1 MLRKRLGEILIA
13 EGVINSEQL
22 EMALSEQKELGLK
35 LGEYLENEGLLT
47 EETLIQSLTKQ
58 LGIKFVDLAHIHIK
72 EDILNMLPEELTRKN
87 QVLPISV
94 ENGKLVVAMS
104 DPLDYFVAEEIRGI
118 AGLKV
123 EPVMAKR
130 EVIDQSIK
138 KYYGRSTS
146 EKALSDFVK
155 NKPKQIKPESGLS
168 EKENAPIINFV
179 DSVIET
185 AIRNKAS
192 DIHIEPNED
201 ELRVRFRIDGVLR
214 QYITTDI
221 ETTQLVVSRLKIMSN
236 LKITE
241 RRKPQDGRSNYI
253 IDGRRVDLRIST
265 LPIGSYEKVVIRILD
280 KHSFN
285 LERKNLG
292 FTKYANEKYEEMKSK
307 PNGIIIVTG
316 PTGSGKTTT
325 LYTMLSEL
333 NSMEKNIVTVEDPI
347 EFHFKGMNQVQV
359 NSSVGLTFSDGL
371 RSILRQDPD
380 IVMIGEI
387 RDKETAEIAVRA
399 ALTGHLVLTTLHTND
414 SVSTISRMVDM
425 GVEPFLLSTTLSG
438 IISQRLVRK
447 VCDNCQSGYKAST
460 GEKKLLG
467 VSVEADLE
475 LVKGN
480 GCELCSHT
488 GYKGRKALFEMLSID
503 NHIKELVE
511 NGAKYSELNRYVEE
525 QKIPTLKTYAAE
537 LVINHETTTEE
548 LLRVTYL

>member
-1 MLRKRLGEILIA
+1 MAKKRLGEILLA
-13 EGVINSEQL
+13 EGIITPEQL
-22 EMALSEQKELGLK
+22 DIALSKQKELGLK
-35 LGEYLENEGLLT
+35 LGEYLEKEGILT
-47 EETLIQSLTKQ
+47 EEALIQALNKQ
-58 LGIKFVDLAHIHIK
+58 LNIKFVDLLHMHVT
-72 EDILNMLPEELTRKN
+72 EDIINMIPEEIARKN
-87 QVLPISV
+87 QVLPIAI
-94 ENGKLVVAMS
+94 ENGKIVVAMK
-104 DPLDYFVAEEIRGI
+104 DPLDYFATEEIRVLV
-118 AGLKV
+118 GLKV
-123 EPVMAKR
+123 IPVMAYR
-130 EVIDQSIK
+130 ENLDQAIK

-155 NKPKQIKPESGLS
+155 NKPKQTKSEVDVI

-179 DSVIET
+179 DSVIEN

-192 DIHIEPNED
+192 DIHIEPDED
-201 ELRVRFRIDGVLR
+201 ELRIRFRIDGVLR
-214 QYITTDI
+214 QYISTDI
-221 ETTQLVVSRLKIMSN
+221 ETTQLVVSRIKIMSN

-241 RRKPQDGRSNYI
+241 RRKPQDGRAVYE

-265 LPIGSYEKVVIRILD
+265 LPVGNYEKVVIRILD
-280 KHSFN
+280 KKSFN

-292 FTKYANEKYEEMKSK
+292 FTQYANEKYEEMKSK

-333 NSMEKNIVTVEDPI
+333 NSIEKNIVTVEDPI
-347 EFHFKGMNQVQV
+347 EFHFKGMNQVQI
-359 NSSVGLTFSDGL
+359 NPSVGLNFADGL

-414 SVSTISRMVDM
+414 SISTISRMVDM

-447 VCDNCQSGYKAST
+447 ACPNCKKEYEASS

-467 VSVEADLE
+467 VSEENSLM
-475 LVKGN
+475 LVKGS
-480 GCELCSHT
+480 GCELCSNT
-488 GYKGRKALFEMLSID
+488 GYNGRKALFEMLSVD
-503 NHIKELVE
+503 KHIKSLVE
-511 NGAKYSELNRYVEE
+511 SGAKYSELNKYVEE
-525 QKIPTLKTYAAE
+525 EKIPTLKSYAVD
-537 LVINHETTTEE
+537 LVLNKETTIEE

>member
-1 MLRKRLGEILIA
+1 MKKKRLGEILIA
-13 EGVINSEQL
+13 EGVIDSAQL
-22 EMALSEQKELGLK
+22 DTALSKQKELGLK
-35 LGEYLENEGLLT
+35 LGEYLESEGILT

-58 LGIKFVDLAHIHIK
+58 LGIKVIDLGLIHIK
-72 EDILNMLPEELTRKN
+72 EDVVNMIPEELARKN
-87 QVLPISV
+87 QVLPVSI
-94 ENGKLVVAMS
+94 ENGKLVVAMC
-104 DPLDYFVAEEIRGI
+104 DPLDYFVAEEIRVI

-130 EVIDQSIK
+130 ESIEQSIK

-155 NKPKQIKPESGLS
+155 NKPKQLKPEVDAS

-192 DIHIEPNED
+192 DIHIEPDED
-201 ELRVRFRIDGVLR
+201 ELRIRFRIDGVLR

-221 ETTQLVVSRLKIMSN
+221 ETTQLVVSRIKIMSN

-241 RRKPQDGRSNYI
+241 RRKPQDGRAIYE

-280 KHSFN
+280 KQSFN
-285 LERKNLG
+285 LERRNLG
-292 FTKYANEKYEEMKSK
+292 FTSYANDKYEEMKNK

-333 NSMEKNIVTVEDPI
+333 NSMDKNIVTVEDPI

-359 NSSVGLTFSDGL
+359 NPAVGLTFADGL

-447 VCDNCQSGYKAST
+447 VCENCKTDYVASA
-460 GEKKLLG
+460 GEKNLLG
-467 VSVEADLE
+467 VPQVKDLK
-475 LVKGN
+475 LVKGA

-503 NHIKELVE
+503 KQIKGLVE
-511 NGAKYSELNRYVEE
+511 SGAKYSELNKYVEE
-525 QKIPTLKTYAAE
+525 EQIPTLKSYAAD
-537 LVINHETTTEE
+537 LVRNQETTIEE